1 MSASINLSAS
11 DRYNRQKL
19 ITWWDQEKLSN
30 SRVLVVGAGALGNE
44 IVKNLTLVGVGEIFI
59 VDMDLIEHTNLARC
73 VFFKAGDEG
82 KFKSECLAAAAQA
95 LNSDVKTH
103 SFTGPV
109 QALGDSYL
117 NNFDLVIA
125 GLDNREARLWLSAAL
140 RRIGK
145 KWIDGAIEGLMGK
158 VQTFT
163 PDGAC
168 YGCTMSDKDWDLL
181 SKRKSC
187 ALLGKDEILQGHTP
201 TNAST
206 SSIVAGVQVQEA
218 IKYLVGRDDLGA
230 LENKVWRYVGDQMT
244 TFTSIVDP
252 DDECMFHYDVVK
264 SDISHELPPTLNS
277 LLDLLQLQE
286 NEKISFYENFF
297 IIEGCNN
304 CHTEDL
310 AGFEY
315 LLKGEGK
322 CSICSTEKR
331 VQTGNQINRESLS
344 NRVNLSVKH
353 WPLEAFIEVVGPVRR
368 EAVRVKGAKHE

>member
-1 MSASINLSAS
+1 MTTTVNLSHE

-19 ITWWDQEKLSN
+19 ITWWDQERLLKSK
-30 SRVLVVGAGALGNE
+30 VLVVGAGALGNE
-44 IVKNLTLVGVGEIFI
+44 IVKNLALVGVGDITI
-59 VDMDLIEHTNLARC
+59 VDMDIIEHTNLARC

-82 KFKSECLAAAAQA
+82 KFKSTCLAEAAAI
-95 LNSDVKTH
+95 LNPDIKTS

-109 QALGDSYL
+109 QSLGDAYL
-117 NNFDLVIA
+117 TRFDLVIA

-168 YGCTMSDKDWDLL
+168 YGCSMSEKDWDLL

-187 ALLGKDEILQGHTP
+187 ALLGKEEMLQGHTP

-206 SSIVAGVQVQEA
+206 SSIVAGIQVQEA

-230 LENKVWRYVGDQMT
+230 LENKVWRFIGDQMT
-244 TFTSIVDP
+244 TFTSQIEI
-252 DDECMFHYDVVK
+252 DEFCIFHYETIASEEIVY
-264 SDISHELPPTLNS
+264 LPGDLSS
-277 LLDLLQLQE
+277 LLDALNLKYG
-286 NEKISFYENFF
+286 EKISFFENFF
-297 IIEGCNN
+297 VIQGCVE
-304 CHTEDL
+304 CKTESI

-315 LLKGEGK
+315 LLKGEGSCK
-322 CSICSTEKR
+322 LCKAERR
-331 VQTGNQINRESLS
+331 VTTGNQINRDSFSGQININKS
-344 NRVNLSVKH
+344 N
-353 WPLEAFIEVVGPVRR
+353 WPLETYLEVVGTDARR
-368 EAVRVKGAKHE
+368 VVRVRGNENE